1 MAIRLIVTDLDGTLM
16 APDHVTV
23 TERTKKALLD
33 AHDQGV
39 KTAIATGR
47 TISLIGMVTQQVDF
61 IDYVIYSNG
70 AAVYDRVN
78 KKLIYTAFFSTQKA
92 LELAAYLESEPL
104 FYEMYANGWSYV
116 PKEKASLFDGGALPP
131 EFIEKITEN
140 VNFVED
146 MATGGSRRGSNA
158 ENIRKEEKFNVSSM
172 APDRAAAITDRLKHF
187 DGADWTSSLPDSNVQ
202 NQMELMRSGV
212 HKGSAV
218 SGMCQALGILPE
230 EVMAFGDAENDCTM
244 LRFAGWS
251 FAMGNACDACRAA
264 AKYQTASNAEDG
276 LAQAVEKYV
285 LHRGE

>member
-78 KKLIYTAFFSTQKA
+78 KKLIYMAFFPAQKA

-146 MATGGSRRGSNA
+146 MTQVVRRSDV
-158 ENIRKEEKFNVSSM
+158 EKFNVSSM

>member
-33 AHDQGV
+33 AHNRGV

-78 KKLIYTAFFSTQKA
+78 KKLIYTAFFPTQKA
-92 LELAAYLESEPL
+92 LEMTAYLESEPL

-146 MATGGSRRGSNA
+146 MAQVVRRSDV
-158 ENIRKEEKFNVSSM
+158 EKFNVSSM
-172 APDRAAAITDRLKHF
+172 APDRAAAITERLKHF

>member
-23 TERTKKALLD
+23 TERTRNALRA
-33 AHDQGV
+33 AHESGV

-47 TISLIGMVTQQVDF
+47 TISLIGMVTEQVDF

-70 AAVYDRVN
+70 AAVYDRVG
-78 KKLIYTAFFSTQKA
+78 KKLIYTAFFPTEKA
-92 LELAAYLESEPL
+92 LELTAYLDSEPL
-104 FYEMYANGWSYV
+104 FYEVYANGWSYV
-116 PKEKASLFDGGALPP
+116 PKAKASLFQAGELPS
-131 EFIEKITEN
+131 EFVDAITKN
-140 VNFVED
+140 VNFVDD
-146 MATGGSRRGSNA
+146 MAEVVRRSDV
-158 ENIRKEEKFNVSSM
+158 EKFNVSSM
-172 APDRAAAITDRLKHF
+172 APERAAAVTARLQQF
-187 DGADWTSSLPDSNVQ
+187 EGADWTSSLPGSNVQ

-218 SGMCQALGILPE
+218 AGMCRALDLQPD
-230 EVMAFGDAENDCTM
+230 EVMAFGDAENDCSM

-285 LHRGE
+285 LYMGE

>member
-33 AHDQGV
+33 AHNRGV

-78 KKLIYTAFFSTQKA
+78 KKLIYTAFFPTQKA

-146 MATGGSRRGSNA
+146 MAQVVRRSDV
-158 ENIRKEEKFNVSSM
+158 EKFNVSSM

-218 SGMCQALGILPE
+218 SGMCQALDILPE

>member
-33 AHDQGV
+33 AHNQCV

-78 KKLIYTAFFSTQKA
+78 KKLIYTAFFPTQKA

-146 MATGGSRRGSNA
+146 IAQVVRRSDV
-158 ENIRKEEKFNVSSM
+158 EKFNVSSM
-172 APDRAAAITDRLKHF
+172 APDRAAAITERLKHF

>member
-33 AHDQGV
+33 AHNRGV

-78 KKLIYTAFFSTQKA
+78 KRLIYTAFFPTQKA
-92 LELAAYLESEPL
+92 LEITAYLESEPL

-146 MATGGSRRGSNA
+146 MAQVVRRSDV
-158 ENIRKEEKFNVSSM
+158 EKFNVSSM
-172 APDRAAAITDRLKHF
+172 APDRAAAITERLKHF

-218 SGMCQALGILPE
+218 SGMCQALDILPE

>member
-78 KKLIYTAFFSTQKA
+78 KKLIYTAFFPTQKA

-146 MATGGSRRGSNA
+146 MAQVVRRSDV
-158 ENIRKEEKFNVSSM
+158 EKFNVSSM